1 MPDLVVQRAGGVL
14 RLTID
19 RPEKRNAL
27 SDEVATAICA
37 ELDDVADVR
46 VVLLAST
53 GDRVFCAGADLAVM
67 SGAGAHQ
74 GRGGVRRVA
83 EAMRACPV
91 PVVVRVQGLCLAGGV
106 GVILGADIVV
116 AAESAAFGLP
126 EIDRGLWPFMVSVL
140 LAQHVSPKVA
150 MDLMLTGRRFDAAE
164 ALSIGLLS
172 RVVPDGALD
181 EEVEAL
187 VAGITAAAPL
197 AVREGKAAFLSLLD
211 TGDTLEQMQTRLT
224 ALTQTAD
231 VAEGIAAFRERRPPH
246 WQGR

>member
-1 MPDLVVQRAGGVL
+1 MPDLVVQREGGVL

-27 SDEVATAICA
+27 SDEVASAICA
-37 ELDDVADVR
+37 ELANLDGAT

-67 SGAGAHQ
+67 SAANAHQ

-83 EAMRACPV
+83 EAMRGCPV

-150 MDLMLTGRRFDAAE
+150 MDLMLTGRRFGAAE
-164 ALSIGLLS
+164 ARAIGLIS

-181 EEVEAL
+181 DEVEAL
-187 VAGITAAAPL
+187 VAGLAAAPPV
-197 AVREGKAAFLSLLD
+197 AVREGKQAFLSLLD
-211 TGDTLEQMQTRLT
+211 TGDTLEQMQDRLT

-231 VAEGIAAFRERRPPH
+231 VAEGIAAFKERRPPQ

>member
-27 SDEVATAICA
+27 SDEVASAICA
-37 ELDDVADVR
+37 ELDDVADLR

-67 SGAGAHQ
+67 SGAEAHQ

-116 AAESAAFGLP
+116 AAQSAAFGLP

-181 EEVEAL
+181 DEVEAL
-187 VAGITAAAPL
+187 VATLAAAAPL
-197 AVREGKAAFLSLLD
+197 AVRAGKAAFLSLLD
-211 TGDTLEQMQTRLT
+211 TGDTLEQMQQRLT
-224 ALTQTAD
+224 ALTETAD
-231 VAEGIAAFRERRPPH
+231 VAEGLAAFRERRPPQ

>member
-1 MPDLVVQRAGGVL
+1 
-14 RLTID
+14 
-19 RPEKRNAL
+19 
-27 SDEVATAICA
+27 
-37 ELDDVADVR
+37 
-46 VVLLAST
+46 
-53 GDRVFCAGADLAVM
+53 
-67 SGAGAHQ
+67 
-74 GRGGVRRVA
+74 
-83 EAMRACPV
+83 
-91 PVVVRVQGLCLAGGV
+91 V

-116 AAESAAFGLP
+116 AAQSAAFGLP

-181 EEVEAL
+181 DQVEAL
-187 VAGITAAAPL
+187 VATLAAAAPL

-211 TGDTLEQMQTRLT
+211 TGDALEQMQQRLT